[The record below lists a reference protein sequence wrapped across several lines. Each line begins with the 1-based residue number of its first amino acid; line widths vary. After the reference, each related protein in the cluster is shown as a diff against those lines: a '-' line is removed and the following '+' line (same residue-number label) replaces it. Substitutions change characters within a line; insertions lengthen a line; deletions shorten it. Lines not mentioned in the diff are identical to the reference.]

1 MSTSPHRKWAFLL
14 GLGVLF
20 LILGVI
26 GLSMTMGLTLV
37 SMFFLGTIVIIA
49 GIAQLADAF
58 KSKPWKGTLIHT
70 GIAMLYIFAGC
81 LVIRDPVLASSLIT
95 LFLGYVF
102 VIIGVSRIILFFILC
117 NTQGRVWALLGGLTS
132 FILGLLILMQ
142 WPYSGLWV
150 IGLFIAIEL
159 LVNGWFYI
167 FWAFSMRNQ
176 HEK

>member
-1 MSTSPHRKWAFLL
+1 
-14 GLGVLF
+14 
-20 LILGVI
+20 
-26 GLSMTMGLTLV
+26 
-37 SMFFLGTIVIIA
+37 
-49 GIAQLADAF
+49 
-58 KSKPWKGTLIHT
+58 
-70 GIAMLYIFAGC
+70 MLYIFAGC

-167 FWAFSMRNQ
+167 FWAFSMRTQ